1 MKKGIAFVLTVV
13 LLATL
18 ATGCASSMTVAEP
31 TIEPVLSAT
40 AEPTVQQDAAQEEA
54 VSIVDAKVNEN
65 GELILYMSNNTT
77 INAGLVRGE
86 DGKDGVDGLN
96 GADGKDGVNGK
107 NGRDGVDGKDG
118 ADGKDGRDGVDGTN
132 GRDGVDGKDGKDG
145 KDGQNASSGDS
156 RKIELKNDGTN
167 VCWRYEGDS
176 EWQTLISLADITGK
190 DGKDGAPGKDGA
202 DGKDGKDGIDG
213 APGKDGADGKDG
225 KDGIDGADGKPGADG
240 KDGADGQ
247 PGADGREVELR
258 TTETHIQWRY
268 VGDTEW
274 KNLIALSEITGPKG
288 DKGDAGEKGDKG
300 DKGEPG
306 EKGDKGDKGD
316 PGDKGDKG
324 DKGDPG
330 LTPSIGENGNW
341 FIGDQDTG
349 VSAKGSGSVPSIG
362 ENGNW
367 FIDGKDTGVHAGEK
381 VPEGTYFTVT
391 YDAGEGTLPEGTETT
406 VKVKAMDT
414 LESMP
419 VPTAPTGKYFVGWFS
434 GSRQINIYVPVR
446 ENLTLTAKYA
456 AANADADGFVI
467 VEDELFSYTGSAET
481 VVVPDGITS
490 IADGAFKNN
499 TKVKQIVLP
508 NTVKT
513 IGAEAFYNCSS
524 LESINVPEGLTR
536 IEDRTFYQCT
546 KLASFAFPSTLKY
559 IGSQAFMYCKA
570 LETVTLNEGLTQMR
584 SEAFMSCMALQT
596 LSLPGTLEVI
606 PNYAFH
612 HCPKLQNIQ
621 WAEGVK
627 TIGKFA
633 FDMSK
638 PGILRLPDS
647 LEEIQDFAFDMAD
660 ISSVVF
666 GSNLKKIGVGAFRAQ
681 DSVYTAEKIIESI
694 SFKKCKQLT
703 EISVGA
709 FAFSHL
715 TTISLPETVKKI
727 GAQAFMSS
735 KEYQYRIISVYCDA
749 VVPPEID
756 GGSCDYPFVYGHYS
770 GNTYSVGGRPFK
782 VYVVSGSESA
792 YKEDYMWKKARSIEA
807 YK

>member
-1 MKKGIAFVLTVV
+1 MKKGIAFVLTVA

-96 GADGKDGVNGK
+96 GADGKDCVNGK

-118 ADGKDGRDGVDGTN
+118 ADGKDGRDGIDGTN

-213 APGKDGADGKDG
+213 APGKDGADGAPG
-225 KDGIDGADGKPGADG
+225 KDGVDGAPGKDGA
-240 KDGADGQ
+240 DGADGQ

-274 KNLIALSEITGPKG
+274 KDLIALSEITGPKG

-316 PGDKGDKG
+316 PGDKG

-406 VKVKAMDT
+406 VKVKAMAT

-446 ENLTLTAKYA
+446 ENLSLMAKYA
-456 AANADADGFVI
+456 AANADANGFVI

-513 IGAEAFYNCSS
+513 IGAEAFYNSTQR
-524 LESINVPEGLTR
+524 EEPYQDLTS
-536 IEDRTFYQCT
+536 D
-546 KLASFAFPSTLKY
+546 
-559 IGSQAFMYCKA
+559 
-570 LETVTLNEGLTQMR
+570 
-584 SEAFMSCMALQT
+584 
-596 LSLPGTLEVI
+596 
-606 PNYAFH
+606 
-612 HCPKLQNIQ
+612 
-621 WAEGVK
+621 
-627 TIGKFA
+627 
-633 FDMSK
+633 
-638 PGILRLPDS
+638 
-647 LEEIQDFAFDMAD
+647 
-660 ISSVVF
+660 
-666 GSNLKKIGVGAFRAQ
+666 
-681 DSVYTAEKIIESI
+681 
-694 SFKKCKQLT
+694 
-703 EISVGA
+703 
-709 FAFSHL
+709 
-715 TTISLPETVKKI
+715 
-727 GAQAFMSS
+727 
-735 KEYQYRIISVYCDA
+735 
-749 VVPPEID
+749 
-756 GGSCDYPFVYGHYS
+756 
-770 GNTYSVGGRPFK
+770 
-782 VYVVSGSESA
+782 
-792 YKEDYMWKKARSIEA
+792 
-807 YK
+807 